1 MQKRHRA
8 EVLEVRILMIGKHLK
23 DYKKA
28 YVNAR
33 KAEPRGVRIGKNSD
47 WRKRWMPFIKYDHD
61 FDGGFFIELIVHK
74 LHIMLDYYDHGKYCM
89 QVDESRLEIVES
101 LKEACR
107 LGDMILE
114 DKFEDTAH
122 DIMMEHHHMWT
133 VQDDERKNCARLEME
148 WDSPENEAL
157 YEKAS
162 KAGEE
167 FRERTIAEFF
177 DYIGKHYREWWD

>member
-1 MQKRHRA
+1 
-8 EVLEVRILMIGKHLK
+8 MIGKHLK

-28 YVNAR
+28 YIKAR
-33 KAEPRGVRIGKNSD
+33 REEHPKCRIKRNSD
-47 WRKRWMPFIKYDHD
+47 WKKRWLPFIRYDHD
-61 FDGGFFIELIVHK
+61 FDGAFFIELMVHK

-107 LGDMILE
+107 LGDMILADE
-114 DKFEDTAH
+114 FEDPAYE
-122 DIMMEHHHMWT
+122 IMMKHHRMWT
-133 VQDDERKNCARLEME
+133 EPCKDREGLCEIKME

-157 YEKAS
+157 YEKAR

-167 FRERTIAEFF
+167 FRERTIDEFF
-177 DYIGKHYREWWD
+177 NYIRKHYREWWD